1 MSVMTMFLSVFMV
14 AACGSKDKDDPTP
27 QQNEMEKKLIGKQTV
42 AKAILDK
49 NGNEIGE
56 KPYNCRIWEFMKNN
70 SGLIKFY
77 KGEKC
82 NRNQKEDE
90 ISINFNWRFDE
101 VFFYVKILIEDRAE
115 KRSK

>member
-1 MSVMTMFLSVFMV
+1 
-14 AACGSKDKDDPTP
+14 
-27 QQNEMEKKLIGKQTV
+27 
-42 AKAILDK
+42 
-49 NGNEIGE
+49 
-56 KPYNCRIWEFMKNN
+56 MKNN

-90 ISINFNWRFDE
+90 IPINFNWRFDE

-115 KRSK
+115 KKV

>member
-1 MSVMTMFLSVFMV
+1 
-14 AACGSKDKDDPTP
+14 
-27 QQNEMEKKLIGKQTV
+27 
-42 AKAILDK
+42 
-49 NGNEIGE
+49 
-56 KPYNCRIWEFMKNN
+56 MKNN

-101 VFFYVKILIEDRAE
+101 VFFYVEVAKYVTIFRPR
-115 KRSK
+115 KRY

>member
-1 MSVMTMFLSVFMV
+1 
-14 AACGSKDKDDPTP
+14 
-27 QQNEMEKKLIGKQTV
+27 
-42 AKAILDK
+42 
-49 NGNEIGE
+49 
-56 KPYNCRIWEFMKNN
+56 MKNN

-90 ISINFNWRFDE
+90 ISINFNWRYDE